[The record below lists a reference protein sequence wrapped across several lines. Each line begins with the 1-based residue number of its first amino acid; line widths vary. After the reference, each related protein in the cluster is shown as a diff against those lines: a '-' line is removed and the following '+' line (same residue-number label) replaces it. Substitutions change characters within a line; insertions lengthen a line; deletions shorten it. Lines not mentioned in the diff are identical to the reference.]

1 MKLSSRNGSAAHC
14 YGEFYG
20 VISRQWDFGT
30 ETRQKYGEIKINP
43 LTNILDTQRSILY
56 DPKSMPLCL
65 SYTSGKR
72 DSV

>member
-14 YGEFYG
+14 YGEFSG

-30 ETRQKYGEIKINP
+30 EARQKYGEIKINP